1 MPSKRNSE
9 ALRPDIVWRVAV
21 RDLLATLRDR
31 RTLLGTVLIP
41 LLLIP
46 VFTLGLPQLLG
57 KFVGGQQQERQ
68 KVGVVGTLPAT
79 LRAALQRDEKAPD
92 GSVTRAGV
100 TLVAVTDPRAAVADG
115 NVEAALRAPAA
126 LPTRAGNGTG
136 TLEVYAKLTSL
147 RAQTGA
153 YGKVKDTVD
162 AYNRTLTLERLT
174 ALGLNADTLTPIQI
188 KPVDASPPQQQRS
201 GQLAFLIPLL
211 MLNFILTGAMATA
224 LDATAG
230 EKERGTLESLLVSP
244 VRRGEVVAGKLLAT
258 TLTAL
263 TSACFSIIGFLA
275 SGFVGGLLQRGQ
287 SASSAELSQAFG
299 GQLSLGFGAAVA
311 LIGAAISAALL
322 ISAILIALSIYA
334 RSYKE
339 AQTYVTPLSLAIVI
353 PAVLL
358 QFSDFLSTGP
368 ALYAIPLFGSMLAIL
383 DTVRGTV
390 TAPNV
395 LIAIAA
401 NLLGAFVLA
410 LVARRSFGREE
421 VIFRN

>member
-1 MPSKRNSE
+1 M
-9 ALRPDIVWRVAV
+9 
-21 RDLLATLRDR
+21 
-31 RTLLGTVLIP
+31 
-41 LLLIP
+41 
-46 VFTLGLPQLLG
+46 
-57 KFVGGQQQERQ
+57 
-68 KVGVVGTLPAT
+68 
-79 LRAALQRDEKAPD
+79 
-92 GSVTRAGV
+92 
-100 TLVAVTDPRAAVADG
+100 
-115 NVEAALRAPAA
+115 
-126 LPTRAGNGTG
+126 
-136 TLEVYAKLTSL
+136 
-147 RAQTGA
+147 
-153 YGKVKDTVD
+153 
-162 AYNRTLTLERLT
+162 
-174 ALGLNADTLTPIQI
+174 
-188 KPVDASPPQQQRS
+188 
-201 GQLAFLIPLL
+201 
-211 MLNFILTGAMATA
+211 
-224 LDATAG
+224 
-230 EKERGTLESLLVSP
+230 
-244 VRRGEVVAGKLLAT
+244 AGKLLAT

-263 TSACFSIIGFLA
+263 TSACFSVIGFLA
-275 SGFVGGLLQRGQ
+275 SGIVAAWLQRGQ

-322 ISAILIALSIYA
+322 ISAVLIALSIYA

-401 NLLGAFVLA
+401 NLIGAFVLA